1 MVRTS
6 MDNAKGKRCNSCCG
20 DFTDKLL
27 NLCRCYR
34 KNKDLSNELEES
46 LIDDDHQ
53 HTQNEYNKPTIQSL
67 KYDEERLETEIKK
80 LQNRIEEEQVERQ
93 TLFSEKEGLI
103 HELEELRT
111 RLSAVISAQVT
122 DSNPNIAD
130 LSDKNRPTQLA
141 ERYSE
146 LYDNQWTECY
156 DGLTNILKW
165 EDKESMKWIL
175 GLFINIFQTCEEKAS
190 KDLEQLRKILKEFQ
204 SGTTETLKTLKDKR
218 KKSSMVPKDQITAK
232 LDGRFAENKQAIDIA
247 ENFINESVELCW
259 LMAVQDPPV
268 YVDTSVNTHGQPLDT
283 NHYKY
288 YTQKGELVDYVVWP
302 VLFLTIEGPLL
313 SKGIA
318 QGLVEERQSEENQ
331 TMIKDSGEDTP
342 ESTKL

>member
-53 HTQNEYNKPTIQSL
+53 HTQDKGSMYGTTPPMLPSPSPSPIKKRHSKYKQTIRSWIPWKRNEYNKPTIQSL

-111 RLSAVISAQVT
+111 RLCS
-122 DSNPNIAD
+122 
-130 LSDKNRPTQLA
+130 
-141 ERYSE
+141 
-146 LYDNQWTECY
+146 C
-156 DGLTNILKW
+156 
-165 EDKESMKWIL
+165 
-175 GLFINIFQTCEEKAS
+175 
-190 KDLEQLRKILKEFQ
+190 
-204 SGTTETLKTLKDKR
+204 
-218 KKSSMVPKDQITAK
+218 
-232 LDGRFAENKQAIDIA
+232 
-247 ENFINESVELCW
+247 
-259 LMAVQDPPV
+259 
-268 YVDTSVNTHGQPLDT
+268 
-283 NHYKY
+283 
-288 YTQKGELVDYVVWP
+288 
-302 VLFLTIEGPLL
+302 
-313 SKGIA
+313 
-318 QGLVEERQSEENQ
+318 
-331 TMIKDSGEDTP
+331 
-342 ESTKL
+342 